1 MTPYQLGRSFAD
13 MMYFDTHAHLT
24 DERFDADRAALMEAL
39 PKRGLAFALDVAC
52 ALQDFPKTHALT
64 QAYSWVFGAYGVHP
78 HYAGEVPTGYL
89 DMIQEALDDPKAKA
103 LGEIGLDYH
112 YDFAPRAV
120 QCRIFAEQLELAQ
133 SLDIPVVLHIREAFG
148 DCMDILRAHKNGLC
162 GVMHCFS
169 GSAEIAAE
177 CVELGLYIAFGGAVT
192 FKNARKPLEAA
203 TYIPLERLLLETD
216 CPYMTPVP
224 HRGERNDPSYIPLIA
239 QKIAQ
244 ARNME
249 AEALMQATLDN
260 GKRLFRL

>member
-1 MTPYQLGRSFAD
+1 M
-13 MMYFDTHAHLT
+13 
-24 DERFDADRAALMEAL
+24 
-39 PKRGLAFALDVAC
+39 C
-52 ALQDFPKTHALT
+52 
-64 QAYSWVFGAYGVHP
+64 
-78 HYAGEVPTGYL
+78 
-89 DMIQEALDDPKAKA
+89 
-103 LGEIGLDYH
+103 
-112 YDFAPRAV
+112 
-120 QCRIFAEQLELAQ
+120 
-133 SLDIPVVLHIREAFG
+133 
-148 DCMDILRAHKNGLC
+148 
-162 GVMHCFS
+162 
-169 GSAEIAAE
+169 
-177 CVELGLYIAFGGAVT
+177 ELGLYIAFGGAVT